1 MDKSKLRFPAALCF
15 LLYLFVRL
23 SYLVFIFDY
32 FKEWG
37 FDLYL
42 ATDILTYLAFAFI
55 TLGLLFNKPIISAA
69 GIVGVLHPVN
79 GILDLGLDLGFCLDI
94 VFYVFL
100 FIACLNR
107 KNATVWCAIAAVS
120 RAILLVLAI
129 GGSAKTILLYATL
142 LVGVLLLGV
151 AFQTKKAS
159 AKPTATA
166 TDTTVT
172 VALGTETAIEKLT
185 KLKQLLDD
193 GIITQEEF
201 DAKKKQLLGM

>member
-1 MDKSKLRFPAALCF
+1 M
-15 LLYLFVRL
+15 
-23 SYLVFIFDY
+23 
-32 FKEWG
+32 
-37 FDLYL
+37 
-42 ATDILTYLAFAFI
+42 
-55 TLGLLFNKPIISAA
+55 
-69 GIVGVLHPVN
+69 
-79 GILDLGLDLGFCLDI
+79 
-94 VFYVFL
+94 
-100 FIACLNR
+100 
-107 KNATVWCAIAAVS
+107 S

-151 AFQTKKAS
+151 AFQTKKES
-159 AKPTATA
+159 AKPIATA

-201 DAKKKQLLGM
+201 DVKKKQLLGL